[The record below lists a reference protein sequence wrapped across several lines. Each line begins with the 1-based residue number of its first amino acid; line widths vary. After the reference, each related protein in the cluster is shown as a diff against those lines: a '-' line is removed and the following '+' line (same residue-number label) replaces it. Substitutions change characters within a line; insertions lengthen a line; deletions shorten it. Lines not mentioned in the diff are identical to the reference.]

1 MIAFYAA
8 LFVISWKMYYRWH
21 AMKDLHHK
29 HPAIDTLASLLPFL
43 TAIIMFVSATGNM
56 FVHAILWL
64 QIGLVMV
71 GITIL
76 RRTMGELRT
85 FDIYLVRRPWRELA
99 IEPRRGAMATP
110 RTELHDTDH

>member
-1 MIAFYAA
+1 
-8 LFVISWKMYYRWH
+8 
-21 AMKDLHHK
+21 
-29 HPAIDTLASLLPFL
+29 
-43 TAIIMFVSATGNM
+43 MFVSATGNM